1 MFFENDESNNKTQN
15 NQYIWAEK
23 YRPNVLDDYLG
34 NDEIKNS
41 VSTYIQSGEIPHL
54 LFHSRKPGTGKTTV
68 AKMIINSIK
77 CDYLYIN
84 ASDESRIDDIRDKV
98 KGFASSLGF
107 HKLKILI
114 LDEADRMSPA
124 SQMALR
130 NIMETFSNH
139 SRFILTCN
147 YVDKLIEPIISRCQ
161 VFHVKPPSKAEVA
174 KHVASILD
182 KENVKYAVEDFKV
195 LMKYY
200 PDIRRIIQT
209 AQQNSIS
216 GTLSVSESEVY
227 DSDAKIKLMGLLKSS
242 ISKKEKLA
250 EIRTLLMNNSV
261 SDYSEYFDYLFD
273 NVTEYAGNNTSNVIL
288 TLAEYQYKDAFVA
301 NKEINF
307 AACLIEI
314 LKNM

>member
-41 VSTYIQSGEIPHL
+41 VSTYIESGEIPHL
-54 LFHSRKPGTGKTTV
+54 LFHSRAPGTGKTTV

-84 ASDESRIDDIRDKV
+84 ASDESRIDDMRDKV